1 MELRLV
7 DPRKLKDNPN
17 NPRRSAAGEFA
28 DAQLT
33 ASIKAIGLL
42 QPPLVKEAGNDLEII
57 AGGRRK
63 KSCIAARRFEIPAL
77 VMTADEAD
85 ALLDPMR
92 AVSENLVRA
101 DMGQVDRWRAMEAL
115 AAAGWNEAA
124 IAEAL
129 GMTPRNIAQA
139 RLLANICKPMLDQMA
154 RNDLPQPRELRI
166 IAAATRE
173 EQAEVWKARK
183 PKRGDA
189 ADWNGIAHA
198 LNKHR
203 LLARDARFG
212 ADEAAAFGITW
223 QEDLFAPADEDSRST
238 TQVDAFLAAQ
248 QAWLE
253 ANLPE
258 GGVIVE
264 ANEYG
269 SPRLPKGAEPR
280 YGRAAEGVLT
290 AYCVDPRT
298 GAVGEHHYTMPQAR
312 SASPGDGT
320 DTEPVRK
327 PRPDLTQKGV
337 AIVGDLRTDA
347 LHRALREQPI
357 DDDQLIGMLV
367 LALGGRNVTV
377 KSGVTR
383 FRANAL
389 GRIGD
394 TLTEGGVLTRDLDRL
409 RHAAREALV
418 EVLSCRENHSASG
431 MGARHAG
438 SAIDADAFLPNMATE
453 AFLPSLSR
461 AALEACANQ
470 QAVPVQP
477 RARDTRAAMLKHF
490 ANATFVYP
498 GARFAPTQAELDAGR
513 HPASVFGGVDGDGQ
527 DGAGDEGAVEADELD
542 AGRHDHAPTD
552 RTDAAAD
559 TDDGVDEG
567 QGDGR
572 PSTRGRRP
580 GLRAPD
586 DDPDRLVVAAE

>member
-17 NPRRSAAGEFA
+17 NPRRAAAGEFA

-42 QPPLVKEAGNDLEII
+42 QPPLVKQAGDELEII

-77 VMTADEAD
+77 VMSADEAD
-85 ALLDPMR
+85 AFLDPMR

-115 AAAGWNEAA
+115 TAAGWNEAA

-139 RLLANICKPMLDQMA
+139 RLLANICKAMLDQMA

-183 PKRGDA
+183 PRRGDA

-198 LNKHR
+198 LNKPR

-212 ADEAAAFGITW
+212 ADESAAFGIVW
-223 QEDLFAPADEDSRST
+223 QEDLFAPAGEDSRST

-269 SPRLPKGAEPR
+269 SPRLPRGAEPR
-280 YGRAAEGVLT
+280 YGRAIEGVLT
-290 AYCVDPRT
+290 AYCVNSRT
-298 GAVGEHHYTMPQAR
+298 GAIGEHHYTLPQAR
-312 SASPGDGT
+312 SASPGDGA
-320 DTEPVRK
+320 DGEPARK

-377 KSGVTR
+377 KSGVTGL
-383 FRANAL
+383 RADAL
-389 GRIGD
+389 GRFGES
-394 TLTEGGVLTRDLDRL
+394 LTEGGVLTRDLDTL

-418 EVLSCRENHSASG
+418 AVLSCRDNHSASG

-438 SAIDADAFLPNMATE
+438 AAIGADAFLPNMATGE
-453 AFLPSLSR
+453 FLPSLSR
-461 AALEACANQ
+461 AALEACAADH
-470 QAVPVQP
+470 AVAVQP
-477 RARDTRAAMLKHF
+477 RARDTRAAMLARFVHG
-490 ANATFVYP
+490 TFVYP
-498 GARFAPTQAELDAGR
+498 GARFAPTDAEREGRRDPASTSGSAGAGGQDGTAGWDAIEADGADDERHGNDAVTDSAEDAADTENRETPGR
-513 HPASVFGGVDGDGQ
+513 HPA
-527 DGAGDEGAVEADELD
+527 
-542 AGRHDHAPTD
+542 APAPAETTPN
-552 RTDAAAD
+552 RAAA
-559 TDDGVDEG
+559 
-567 QGDGR
+567 
-572 PSTRGRRP
+572 
-580 GLRAPD
+580 
-586 DDPDRLVVAAE
+586 

>member
-42 QPPLVKEAGNDLEII
+42 QPPLVKEAGNNLEII

-85 ALLDPMR
+85 AFLDPMR

-139 RLLANICKPMLDQMA
+139 RLLANICKAMLDQMA

-166 IAAATRE
+166 IAAATTQ
-173 EQAEVWKARK
+173 EQAEVWKQHR
-183 PKRGDA
+183 PKRGHE
-189 ADWNGIAHA
+189 ADWARIAYA
-198 LNKHR
+198 LDKHR
-203 LLARDARFG
+203 LLARDAKFG
-212 ADEAAAFGITW
+212 DAESAAFGILW
-223 QEDLFAPADEDSRST
+223 QEDLFAPANEDSRST

-253 ANLPE
+253 ANVPE
-258 GGVIVE
+258 GGIVVE
-264 ANEYG
+264 MDDY
-269 SPRLPKGAEPR
+269 SRPRLPKGAQPH

-290 AYCVDPRT
+290 AYSIEART
-298 GAVGEHHYTMPQAR
+298 GIIREHHYTMPKAR
-312 SASPGDGT
+312 SVSPGDGT
-320 DTEPVRK
+320 NTEPVRK

-347 LHRALREQPI
+347 LHRALREKPI

-377 KSGVTR
+377 KSGVTG

-389 GRIGD
+389 GRIGE
-394 TLTEGGVLTRDLDRL
+394 TLTEGGVLTRDLDTL

-418 EVLSCRENHSASG
+418 EVLSCRDNHSASG

-438 SAIDADAFLPNMATE
+438 SAIDADALLPNMATE
-453 AFLPSLSR
+453 EFLPSLSR
-461 AALEACANQ
+461 AALEACAGAH
-470 QAVPVQP
+470 AVTIQP
-477 RARDTRAAMLKHF
+477 RAKDTRAAMLARF
-490 ANATFVYP
+490 ANGTFVYP
-498 GARFAPTQAELDAGR
+498 GARFAPTEAELMAR
-513 HPASVFGGVDGDGQ
+513 RNPASMCEAAEAEGKDEEGGESGEGGHYDED
-527 DGAGDEGAVEADELD
+527 ASSDEGGDAADAEADAAPERD
-542 AGRHDHAPTD
+542 TAGSLPV
-552 RTDAAAD
+552 AAA
-559 TDDGVDEG
+559 
-567 QGDGR
+567 
-572 PSTRGRRP
+572 
-580 GLRAPD
+580 
-586 DDPDRLVVAAE
+586 AAQAAA

>member
-1 MELRLV
+1 MEIRNV
-7 DPRKLKDNPN
+7 DPRKLKANPN
-17 NPRRSAAGEFA
+17 NPRRSAAGDFA
-28 DAQLT
+28 DAQLV
-33 ASIKAIGLL
+33 ASIKAIGLV
-42 QPPLVKEAGNDLEII
+42 QPPLVKEDGKKLVII
-57 AGGRRK
+57 AGHRRT
-63 KSCIAARRFEIPAL
+63 AACVAAGLSEIQVL
-77 VMTADEAD
+77 VMTED
-85 ALLDPMR
+85 ATDAALDPMR

-101 DMGQVDRWRAMEAL
+101 DMGQVDRWRAMQAL

-139 RLLANICKPMLDQMA
+139 RLLASICPAMLDQMSK
-154 RNDLPQPRELRI
+154 NDLPQPRELRI
-166 IAAATRE
+166 IAAAATE

-189 ADWNGIAHA
+189 ADWHGIAHA

-203 LLARDARFG
+203 LLARNAKFG
-212 ADEAAAFGITW
+212 ADEAAAFGIVW

-238 TQVDAFLAAQ
+238 TEVDNFLAAQ

-258 GGVIVE
+258 GGTVVE
-264 ANEYG
+264 VDDYNR
-269 SPRLPKGAEPR
+269 PRLPKGAQPH
-280 YGRAAEGVLT
+280 YGRAADGVLT
-290 AYCVDPRT
+290 AFCIDNRT
-298 GAVGEHHYTMPQAR
+298 GVVSEHHYTMPQAR
-312 SASPGDGT
+312 SGSPAGDT
-320 DTEPVRK
+320 AAQPERK

-347 LHRALREQPI
+347 LHRALREKPI

-383 FRANAL
+383 LRANAL
-389 GRIGD
+389 GRIGE
-394 TLTEGGVLTRDLDRL
+394 TLTEGGVLTRDLDTL

-453 AFLPSLSR
+453 EFLPSLSR
-461 AALEACANQ
+461 AALEACAGTH
-470 QAVPVQP
+470 AVAIQP
-477 RARDTRAAMLKHF
+477 RAKDTRAAMLGHF

-498 GARFAPTQAELDAGR
+498 GARFAPTEAELEAR
-513 HPASVFGGVDGDGQ
+513 RSPASMFGGAD
-527 DGAGDEGAVEADELD
+527 ADEQNRANGKEAIEADELD
-542 AGRHDHAPTD
+542 DEQHDSGALAHDTEDAVDMEDGEMPGQHPAPPVPAEAT
-552 RTDAAAD
+552 
-559 TDDGVDEG
+559 
-567 QGDGR
+567 
-572 PSTRGRRP
+572 PN
-580 GLRAPD
+580 RA
-586 DDPDRLVVAAE
+586 VA

>member
-1 MELRLV
+1 MELRFV
-7 DPRKLKDNPN
+7 DSRKLKDNPN

-33 ASIKAIGLL
+33 ANIKKIGLL
-42 QPPLVKEAGNDLEII
+42 QPPLVRQDGEDLEII

-63 KSCIAARRFEIPAL
+63 KCCIAARLFEIPAL
-77 VMTADEAD
+77 VLTADEAD
-85 ALLDPMR
+85 AYLNPMR

-139 RLLANICKPMLDQMA
+139 RLLANICKPMLDQMS
-154 RNDLPQPRELRI
+154 RNDLPQPRELRV

-189 ADWNGIAHA
+189 ADWHGIAYA
-198 LNKHR
+198 LNKPR

-212 ADEAAAFGITW
+212 PDEAAAFGITW

-238 TQVDAFLAAQ
+238 IQVDAFLAAQ

-258 GGVIVE
+258 GGTIVE
-264 ANEYG
+264 VDEYG
-269 SPRLPKGAEPR
+269 RPRLPKGAQLH
-280 YGRAAEGVLT
+280 YGRVAEGVLT
-290 AYCVDPRT
+290 AFCVEART
-298 GAVGEHHYTMPQAR
+298 GEIGEHHYTMPQAR
-312 SASPGDGT
+312 SGTLGGDAAVQ
-320 DTEPVRK
+320 PVRK

-367 LALGGRNVTV
+367 LALGGHNVTV
-377 KSGVTR
+377 KSGVAGL
-383 FRANAL
+383 RANAL
-389 GRIGD
+389 GRIGE
-394 TLTEGGVLTRDLDRL
+394 TLTQGGVLTRDLDTL
-409 RHAAREALV
+409 RQAAREALV
-418 EVLSCRENHSASG
+418 EVLSCRDNHSASG

-438 SAIDADAFLPNMATE
+438 AAIDADAFLPNMATG

-461 AALEACANQ
+461 AALEASASAH
-470 QAVPVQP
+470 AVAVHP
-477 RARDTRAAMLKHF
+477 RVKDTRAAMLARF
-490 ANATFVYP
+490 ANSTFVYP
-498 GARFAPTQAELDAGR
+498 GARFAPTEAELEAKRNPVSVSGSAEAGEQNGAVGWDAIEADGPDDERHGNVVVADGTEGAADTKDGETPGR
-513 HPASVFGGVDGDGQ
+513 HPA
-527 DGAGDEGAVEADELD
+527 
-542 AGRHDHAPTD
+542 APAPVKTTPN
-552 RTDAAAD
+552 RAAA
-559 TDDGVDEG
+559 
-567 QGDGR
+567 
-572 PSTRGRRP
+572 
-580 GLRAPD
+580 
-586 DDPDRLVVAAE
+586 